1 MLMTQEQAQAYIA
14 RIEQIYEEFHQ
25 QLDGLHK
32 QQTEVISNFIKSL
45 EDSKLNELRNI
56 ISKSNQ

>member
-1 MLMTQEQAQAYIA
+1 MTQEEAQAHIA

-25 QLDGLHK
+25 QLDGLKK
-32 QQTEVISNFIKSL
+32 QQTEIISNFIKSL

-56 ISKSNQ
+56 ISKSNP